1 MPSWNWDNLNLVLT
15 VARGGGLK
23 PAAAALKIDTS
34 TVFRRLNTVER
45 RFGARLFERL
55 PRGYVPTAAGQRA
68 IDAAER
74 MEAEALELDRV
85 LTGRDERLE
94 GRLRV
99 TCSETIAHQIL
110 VPHVVAFAKAH
121 PGVAVEL
128 LLDDRVLALSRRE
141 ADIAIRPTRPSEGD
155 LFGRRLAAVA
165 WAFYGAPAYFK
176 EATRPRRLADL
187 ARHRFVGWDEG
198 IAGVQAAQWLA
209 RTIPASAIVFRSN
222 RLVVQM
228 AAVAEGIGLAL
239 LPCYLGDREARIVRA
254 MPPVAEL
261 ERELWLVTHEDLKAT
276 ARVRAF
282 MDLVGARLVADKA
295 LFEGG
300 AARKARP
307 T

>member
-1 MPSWNWDNLNLVLT
+1 MPDWTWDDLNLVLT

-23 PAAAALKIDTS
+23 PAAAALKVDTS
-34 TVFRRLNTVER
+34 TVFRRLNAVER

-74 MEAEALELDRV
+74 MEAEALGLDRS

-110 VPHVVAFAKAH
+110 VPHVVAFARAH
-121 PGVAVEL
+121 PGIAVEL
-128 LLDDRVLALSRRE
+128 VLDDRVLALSRRE
-141 ADIAIRPTRPSEGD
+141 ADIAIRPMRPAEGD
-155 LFGRRLAAVA
+155 LFGRRLSAVA
-165 WAFYGAPAYFK
+165 WAAYGAPAYFST
-176 EATRPRRLADL
+176 APRPRRPADL
-187 ARHRFVGWDEG
+187 RRHRFVGWDEG
-198 IAGVQAAQWLA
+198 TGGVQAAEWLE
-209 RTIPASAIVFRSN
+209 RVVPASAIAFRSN

-228 AAVAEGIGLAL
+228 SAVAEGIGLAL
-239 LPCYLGDREARIVRA
+239 LPCYLGDREPRIVRA
-254 MPPVAEL
+254 MPPIGEL
-261 ERELWLVTHEDLKAT
+261 ERELWLVTHEDLKRT

-282 MDLVGARLVADKA
+282 MDFVGARLLADRA
-295 LFEGG
+295 LFEGR